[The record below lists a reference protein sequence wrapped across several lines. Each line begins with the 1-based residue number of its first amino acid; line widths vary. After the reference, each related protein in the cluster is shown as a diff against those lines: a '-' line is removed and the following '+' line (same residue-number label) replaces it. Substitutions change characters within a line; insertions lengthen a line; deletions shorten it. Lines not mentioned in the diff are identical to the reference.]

1 MPAINVPY
9 YETNFLKMCSVRLHK
24 YHKIHRILKILL
36 YPFAKRFVKIGL
48 YLLWGKKLK
57 LLSSL

>member
-24 YHKIHRILKILL
+24 YHKIHRILKISL

-57 LLSSL
+57 